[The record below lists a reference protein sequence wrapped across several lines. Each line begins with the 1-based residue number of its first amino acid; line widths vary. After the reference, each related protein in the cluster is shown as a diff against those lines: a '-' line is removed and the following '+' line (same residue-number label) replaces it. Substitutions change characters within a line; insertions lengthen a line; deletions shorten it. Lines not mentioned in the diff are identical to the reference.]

1 MPTTRWKRLI
11 VLVLAVGLLVA
22 ACGGKKAND
31 EQRWRR
37 KRWRRRDA
45 EAKES
50 AGIGK
55 GETGLADAGEPKRG
69 GTVTYGLD
77 AESDGG
83 WCLPESQLSIAGTMV
98 RLAVYD
104 TLTTLDSESKPK
116 PFLAESVEADA
127 TNETFTITLRE
138 GVTFHDGTKLTAE
151 VVKNNLDAYLGR
163 YPTRKP
169 LLTPFILE
177 DIDTVTATGP
187 LTVEI
192 TTKRPWPTMPMY
204 LATFGIMAQS
214 QLDDEKTCDRKL
226 VGTGPFV
233 FDSWK
238 RGLRREPV
246 PQRQVLAGGA
256 RRREAAVPRQGRVQA
271 DRRDPDP
278 DQHVQVRRPRH
289 GDDVAP
295 RARSPSCPTLQQAG
309 DANLLVSEDNAE
321 VNYVLLNNAEKPFDD
336 ERVRKA
342 FAMALDREKINEII
356 NDGIPTVSDQPFY
369 KGNIAY
375 LDDPGFPDTD
385 VREAKRL
392 VKEYEADGGDAS
404 FVMTVQN
411 DPDVVRRSE
420 LIQDQ
425 LKDVGISMRITPVEQ
440 AQLINLA
447 IGGKFQAETFR
458 QFASTDPDTNYVWW
472 KSGSP
477 VNFAR
482 IDDPTDRRAARQ
494 GSGQHRR
501 GRADRDLPEPQQ
513 EDERQRQ
520 QHLALVHAVGGGR
533 AAERPR
539 DPAPRPA
546 RRLEADDRPGRRPL
560 HGRRLDRRLT
570 GAIRQRA
577 SASSPL
583 PASGPS

>member
-1 MPTTRWKRLI
+1 MRTTTWKRLL
-11 VLVLAVGLLVA
+11 VLVLAMGLLVA
-22 ACGGKKAND
+22 ACGGKKADDDSSGGGSGGDGN
-31 EQRWRR
+31 
-37 KRWRRRDA
+37 A

-177 DIDTVTATGP
+177 DIDKVTATGP

-238 RGLRREPV
+238 RGSAVNLSRN
-246 PQRQVLAGGA
+246 AKYW
-256 RRREAAVPRQGRVQA
+256 REA
-271 DRRDPDP
+271 PDGGKLP
-278 DQHVQVRRPRH
+278 YLDKVVFKPIVETPTRINTFKS
-289 GDDVAP
+289 GDLDMVMT
-295 RARSPSCPTLQQAG
+295 SLPSAISELSEFQQAG

-342 FAMALDREKINEII
+342 FAMALDREEINEII
-356 NDGIPTVSDQPFY
+356 NDGIPTLADQPFY
-369 KGNIAY
+369 EGNIAY

-385 VREAKRL
+385 VREAERL

-458 QFASTDPDTNYVWW
+458 QFASTDPDTNYIWW

-482 IDDPTDRRAARQ
+482 IDDPTIDELLDK
-494 GSGQHRR
+494 
-501 GRADRDLPEPQQ
+501 GRVSTDEAERTETYQSLNEKMNANVNNIWLWYTPWAVAEQPNVHGIQNLDLPDGSKPTTGM
-513 EDERQRQ
+513 
-520 QHLALVHAVGGGR
+520 AGGHSMAGVWI
-533 AAERPR
+533 
-539 DPAPRPA
+539 
-546 RRLEADDRPGRRPL
+546 DD
-560 HGRRLDRRLT
+560 
-570 GAIRQRA
+570 
-577 SASSPL
+577 
-583 PASGPS
+583 

>member
-1 MPTTRWKRLI
+1 MRTTTWKRLL
-11 VLVLAVGLLVA
+11 VLVLATGLLVA
-22 ACGGKKAND
+22 ACGGKKADDDSSGGGSGGDGN
-31 EQRWRR
+31 
-37 KRWRRRDA
+37 A

-55 GETGLADAGEPKRG
+55 GETGLTDAGEPKRG

-138 GVTFHDGTKLTAE
+138 GVTFHDGTKLTGE

-177 DIDTVTATGP
+177 DIDEVTATGP

-204 LATFGIMAQS
+204 LAGFGIMAQS

-238 RGLRREPV
+238 RGSAVNLSRNAEYW
-246 PQRQVLAGGA
+246 
-256 RRREAAVPRQGRVQA
+256 REA
-271 DRRDPDP
+271 PDGGKLP
-278 DQHVQVRRPRH
+278 YLDKVVFKPIVETPTRINTFKS
-289 GDDVAP
+289 GDLDMVMT
-295 RARSPSCPTLQQAG
+295 SLPSAISELSAFQQAG

-342 FAMALDREKINEII
+342 FAMALDRDKINEII
-356 NDGIPTVSDQPFY
+356 NDGIPTLADQPFY
-369 KGNIAY
+369 EGNIAY

-458 QFASTDPDTNYVWW
+458 QFASTDPDTNYIWW

-482 IDDPTDRRAARQ
+482 IDDPTIDDLLDK
-494 GSGQHRR
+494 
-501 GRADRDLPEPQQ
+501 GRVSTDEAERTETYQSLNEKMNANVNNIWLWYTPWAVAEQPNIHGIQNLDLPDGSKPTTGM
-513 EDERQRQ
+513 
-520 QHLALVHAVGGGR
+520 AGGHSMAGVWI
-533 AAERPR
+533 
-539 DPAPRPA
+539 
-546 RRLEADDRPGRRPL
+546 DD
-560 HGRRLDRRLT
+560 
-570 GAIRQRA
+570 
-577 SASSPL
+577 
-583 PASGPS
+583 